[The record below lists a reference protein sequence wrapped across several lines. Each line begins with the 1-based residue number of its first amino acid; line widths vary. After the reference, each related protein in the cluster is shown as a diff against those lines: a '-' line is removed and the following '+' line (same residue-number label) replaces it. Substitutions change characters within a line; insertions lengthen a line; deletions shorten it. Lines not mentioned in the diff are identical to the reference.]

1 MGTGSGKPEATLESC
16 FLISERRSLSNQYV
30 EVHLH
35 EHEKIQDK
43 VQDRNSHW
51 VEAPLPLLQ
60 ASLLKVKRI
69 SILART
75 HGLSNPSTNGIGNHV
90 VPDGSGRGLFSF

>member
-1 MGTGSGKPEATLESC
+1 MGTGCGKPEATLESC

-43 VQDRNSHW
+43 VHDRNSHW
-51 VEAPLPLLQ
+51 AEAPLPLLQ

-75 HGLSNPSTNGIGNHV
+75 HGLSNPSTNDIGNHV